1 MKKFVLTTLVSLF
14 VITSSYAQAYED
26 KIEYNK
32 VKQACLTIEYN
43 YPPAAVENA
52 IITKLDKLG
61 YKGKEEKGMF
71 NKDKGFRVYK
81 DALIS
86 DISSSR
92 YDYVINIDKKSR
104 KDDDESVLYLIIMK
118 AGNNALSKLNGRELG
133 HARSFL
139 DDLLPDIE
147 AANLELQITAQ
158 EEAVSK
164 AEKKLKS
171 LQDDKDEMEKKIKKL
186 ESDLEDN
193 KKDQEK
199 QKDEIE
205 NQRKSLEELK
215 NKRKY
220 N

>member
-14 VITSSYAQAYED
+14 VIASSYAQAYED
-26 KIEYNK
+26 NIEYNK

-52 IITKLDKLG
+52 IIAKLDKLG

-92 YDYVINIDKKSR
+92 YDYIINIDRKSR
-104 KDDDESVLYLIIMK
+104 KNDDESVLYLIIMK
-118 AGNNALSKLNGRELG
+118 AGNNALSNLNGRELG
-133 HARSFL
+133 HARFFL
-139 DDLLPDIE
+139 NDLLPDID

-171 LQDDKDEMEKKIKKL
+171 LQDDKEEMEKKIKKL

-193 KKDQEK
+193 KRDQEK